1 MWTYTTPGIPDDRF
15 CRGSLPMTKEEVRV
29 VTLAKARLKPDSIIY
44 DIGAGTGSL
53 TVEAALQAPGGR
65 VYALEREEEG
75 IELIKLNCSRFGAAN
90 VEVIQAE
97 APAGM
102 EGLPKSQAILVGG
115 SGGKLA
121 EIIAASSSSLVSGGR
136 IVINA
141 VTLETLG
148 RAQQALGENGFEELD
163 IVSLA
168 VTRWPRVGRS
178 FMAKALNPVFIIS
191 AALRS

>member
-15 CRGSLPMTKEEVRV
+15 CRGSVPMSKEEVRA
-29 VTLAKARLKPDSIIY
+29 VTLAKARLKPDSIVY

-53 TVEAALQAPGGR
+53 TVEAALQAPRGK

-75 IELIKLNCSRFGAAN
+75 INLIKLNCIRFGTAN
-90 VEVIQAE
+90 VEVIQSE
-97 APAGM
+97 APTGM
-102 EGLPKSQAILVGG
+102 EGLPKAHAILVGG

-121 EIIAASSSSLVSGGR
+121 EIIAAASSGLVQGGR

-141 VTLETLG
+141 VTLDTLG
-148 RAQQALGENGFEELD
+148 KAQQELEENGFEEID

>member
-1 MWTYTTPGIPDDRF
+1 MWKYTTPGIPDARF

-29 VTLAKARLKPDSIIY
+29 VTLAKARLEPDSIVY

-53 TVEAALQAPGGR
+53 TVEAALQAPRGK
-65 VYALEREEEG
+65 VYALEREAEG
-75 IELIKLNCSRFGAAN
+75 IRLIKLNCSRFGAAN

-102 EGLPKSQAILVGG
+102 EELPKAQAVLVGG

-121 EIIAASSSSLVSGGR
+121 EIITAASSSLVKGGR

-141 VTLETLG
+141 VTLETLWA
-148 RAQQALGENGFEELD
+148 AQKELEENCFDELD

-168 VTRWPRVGRS
+168 VTRWPRAGRS